1 MQTEI
6 VQQLADRQAIADLV
20 MRLARMLDEKR
31 FDDAPAIL
39 ADDATVQTPGGAS
52 RGRAAVVE
60 QARRNHAVPTQHVIS
75 NLLIDLDGDR
85 AEAGANLLVTFAPD
99 AQEPTML
106 GERYR
111 FEAVR
116 EPVGWRLSAIAVEGV
131 WRR

>member
-6 VQQLADRQAIADLV
+6 VQQLADRQAITDLV

-39 ADDATVQTPGGAS
+39 ADDATVRTPGGTAG
-52 RGRAAVVE
+52 GRAAVVE
-60 QARRNHAVPTQHVIS
+60 QARRNHTVRTQHVIT

-85 AEAGANLLVTFAPD
+85 AEAGANLLVTFAPT
-99 AQEPTML
+99 AGETTML

-116 EPVGWRLSAIAVEGV
+116 EPVGWRLSTIEVETL
-131 WRR
+131 WNR